1 MSVQANPT
9 VPLAST
15 SNTAIAPVR
24 VAPFATRWKRWV
36 SASLGERRAK
46 ALHQIQW
53 ATTEELTDRR
63 FTWAEK
69 TSAWRRG
76 FTAESAA
83 MYGFPRADWGD
94 YVSDYIRENI
104 AWLIN
109 GAPQLFDQKLVL
121 KHLLITHGF
130 PQPEAFALV
139 ARAGTG
145 AQLDPL
151 GKGTRLVSLS
161 QLEEAMRADGGH
173 FIVKPQD
180 LGGGMGVALVTAREG
195 KLMRRRRGAWAPYAF
210 KPVPRTLLV
219 ERQLSQHE
227 FWHGLYPEAANT
239 MRLLTMWTPGEP
251 EPFIA
256 VAAQRIGTVRSAPTD
271 NFAQDGLAVPIRL
284 DTGTLG
290 PAQLIPTS
298 GRPPRYTQHPESG
311 VQIDGVRLPF
321 WDRICETALAAA
333 RVVGFARY
341 VGWDLLVDPHG
352 TPIIIEGNTNA
363 GVQILQMDGGLL
375 KNPRVRRFYQSLGV
389 M

>member
-1 MSVQANPT
+1 MSLHANPP
-9 VPLAST
+9 VPLTST
-15 SNTAIAPVR
+15 PPIAPVR
-24 VAPFATRWKRWV
+24 AAPSAARWKRWV
-36 SASLGERRAK
+36 SASLGERRTK
-46 ALHQIQW
+46 ALHQLQW
-53 ATTEELTDRR
+53 ATTAELTDRR

-69 TSAWRRG
+69 RSAWRKG

-83 MYGFPRADWGD
+83 MYGFPRTDWGD

-109 GAPQLFDQKLVL
+109 GAPQFFDQKLVL

-130 PQPEAFALV
+130 RQSEAFALV

-151 GKGTRLVSLS
+151 GNRSRLVSLAE
-161 QLEEAMRADGGH
+161 LEEAMRADGGQ

-180 LGGGMGVALVTAREG
+180 GAEGVGVALVTERDG
-195 KLMRRRRGAWAPYAF
+195 TLMRRRRGAWAPYSI

-219 ERQLSQHE
+219 ERQLTQHP
-227 FWHGLYPEAANT
+227 FWQAFFPEAANT
-239 MRLLTMWTPGEP
+239 MRLLTMWTPGEA

-271 NFAQDGLAVPIRL
+271 NFAQGGLAVPIRL

-298 GRPPRYTQHPESG
+298 SRAARFAQHPENGVAIEG
-311 VQIDGVRLPF
+311 VQLPF
-321 WDRICETALAAA
+321 WDRICATALAAA

-341 VGWDLLVDPHG
+341 VGWDLLVDPEG
-352 TPIIIEGNTNA
+352 TPMIIEGNTNA

-389 M
+389 I